1 MIQQLLTCKSLYI
14 DVYILPKMISN
25 PSPVAVTAKE
35 NFGTWRKEN
44 FGTWRRQGGSPD
56 VDFKSTVHPSVF
68 IEMDGTKFP
77 NNVSCSKHDRA
88 DKYK

>member
-1 MIQQLLTCKSLYI
+1 MYI

-25 PSPVAVTAKE
+25 PSPAAVAAKEE
-35 NFGTWRKEN
+35 NFGTR
-44 FGTWRRQGGSPD
+44 RRQGGSPD
-56 VDFKSTVHPSVF
+56 VDFESTVHHSVF